1 MDNHNADLIYDFD
14 DLNGLSLLPEQ
25 ASDFV
30 VQQVNDDEFSYN
42 AVDDFGRNQTQTSA
56 VGNLQVYISVNIKND
71 YFQYVFH
78 RFKLTD

>member
-42 AVDDFGRNQTQTSA
+42 AVDDFGRNQTQKSA
-56 VGNLQVYISVNIKND
+56 VGNLQVFISVNIKND